1 MNCQEVRE
9 QLDAALDDQRVVSG
23 QTDVARDADVVA
35 HAESCPDCRVLYEEH
50 LLIESALAVWT
61 PRRPAVDLTDRVID
75 AARQEGLISSNGS
88 AVAAEVAT
96 EVGSADLRVGQLGS
110 DDSSFGVTSSR
121 LSNDA
126 SDFVR
131 RRSTILAA
139 ATTAVLI
146 LLAAFI
152 VFREGQNQMAKDV
165 RPAEQLFPDQQPR
178 LLDDSQDQ
186 VADIG
191 HLVADAQSAWRGI
204 TSRVSHQASGF
215 SVFVPDLKNELGI
228 SDVMESPDGTPD
240 SASPDNDDE
249 SQNSPRPSAVEKAF
263 EFLFDDAESGN
274 TRTI

>member
-9 QLDAALDDQRVVSG
+9 QLEAALDDQRVVSG
-23 QTDVARDADVVA
+23 QTDVARDAGVVS

-61 PRRPAVDLTDRVID
+61 PRRPAVDLTDRVIE

-88 AVAAEVAT
+88 AVGAEV
-96 EVGSADLRVGQLGS
+96 GDADLRVGQLGS
-110 DDSSFGVTSSR
+110 DDSPYVVTSSEA
-121 LSNDA
+121 SNDA
-126 SDFVR
+126 SDFMR

-152 VFREGQNQMAKDV
+152 VFREGQNQMAKDE
-165 RPAEQLFPDQQPR
+165 RPAEQLFPDRQPQ

-228 SDVMESPDGTPD
+228 SDVMESSDGTPG
-240 SASPDNDDE
+240 SASPDEDDE
-249 SQNSPRPSAVEKAF
+249 SQNSTRPSAVEKAF

>member
-23 QTDVARDADVVA
+23 QTKVARDADVVA

-61 PRRPAVDLTDRVID
+61 PRRPAVDLTDRVIE

-88 AVAAEVAT
+88 AVAAD
-96 EVGSADLRVGQLGS
+96 VGSADLRVGQLGS
-110 DDSSFGVTSSR
+110 DDSPYLFTAALPRTGLFDAPSR
-121 LSNDA
+121 
-126 SDFVR
+126 R
-131 RRSTILAA
+131 QILAA
-139 ATTAVLI
+139 ATTAVLL

-152 VFREGQNQMAKDV
+152 VFRKGQNQMAKDE
-165 RPAEQLFPDQQPR
+165 RPAQQLSPDRQPR
-178 LLDDSQDQ
+178 QLIEPQDQ

-215 SVFVPDLKNELGI
+215 SVFVPDLKDELGI
-228 SDVMESPDGTPD
+228 SDVMESPDGAPG
-240 SASPDNDDE
+240 SFNPDNDDE
-249 SQNSPRPSAVEKAF
+249 SQNPTRPSAVEKAF

>member
-23 QTDVARDADVVA
+23 QTNVARDADVVA

-61 PRRPAVDLTDRVID
+61 PRRPAVDLTDRVIE

-88 AVAAEVAT
+88 AVAAEV
-96 EVGSADLRVGQLGS
+96 GDADLRVGQLGS
-110 DDSSFGVTSSR
+110 DDSPYVVTAAR
-121 LSNDA
+121 P
-126 SDFVR
+126 SDHFFYR
-131 RRSTILAA
+131 RPALAA
-139 ATTAVLI
+139 LAAGALI
-146 LLAAFI
+146 LLTSSLAFYHI
-152 VFREGQNQMAKDV
+152 IGRDMAKKDD
-165 RPAEQLFPDQQPR
+165 EIQLPFPDQQPR
-178 LLDDSQDQ
+178 LLDGSQDQ
-186 VADIG
+186 HADIS

-228 SDVMESPDGTPD
+228 SDMIESPDGTPG
-240 SASPDNDDE
+240 SSSPDEDDE
-249 SQNSPRPSAVEKAF
+249 SQNSTRPSAVEKAF